1 MVQKLVQNY
10 LFQRGNIF
18 YFRYVLPQ
26 YIREL
31 CPQLPTEI
39 KRSLRTDSHTT
50 ALALVSA
57 KLPLIRILRDCVGR
71 ESVEGVL
78 RDISDF
84 KSPFQIETNK
94 PYIANETKSVPLLSG
109 AWSDF
114 SNWKS
119 WTEKQLKAN
128 QRMFNNLIHLLGD
141 VPVDKV
147 TKSDI
152 KIALNHI
159 ARLPQRN
166 KKNYAQMDTQEL
178 LRMDI
183 PEGDLVSGKYVKEH
197 LKLCQSLFSRYLK
210 HELDIL
216 SQSPTEGLRY
226 EYQDNRY
233 AALNDEQVR
242 AVLKKSTIKQ
252 SWFKWFISLSVYSGA
267 RRSEILGLHKSDFH
281 YCSDSNRYF
290 FHIKQGKTKA
300 AIRVVPIHQKLIK
313 DGVLDWV
320 KSCQDELL
328 FNVSPNK
335 VTGLFNT
342 LFEERVNYLGE
353 RIVLHSLRHTF
364 ITKARAAGVSNVLV
378 QQVVGHEK
386 SGAGQTDRYTHTFHL
401 KDVLPVVDNV
411 SY

>member
-18 YFRYVLPQ
+18 YFRYVLPSQ
-26 YIREL
+26 IREL

-57 KLPLIRILRDCVGR
+57 KLPSIKILRACVGR
-71 ESVEGVL
+71 ESIEKLL

-84 KSPFQIETNK
+84 KSPYQSETNQS
-94 PYIANETKSVPLLSG
+94 YIANEIKAVPVLSE
-109 AWSDF
+109 AWSGF
-114 SNWKS
+114 RNWKS
-119 WTEKQLKAN
+119 WTDKQSKAN
-128 QRMFNNLIHLLGD
+128 QRMFNNLIHLLGN

-147 TKSDI
+147 TKADI
-152 KIALNHI
+152 KTALNHI
-159 ARLPQRN
+159 ASLPQRN
-166 KKNYAQMDTQEL
+166 KKNYAQKGIQEL
-178 LRMDI
+178 LRMNI

-210 HELDIL
+210 YEVDIL
-216 SQSPTEGLRY
+216 SQSPTEGVRY

-242 AVLKKSTIKQ
+242 AVLKKSKSKPT
-252 SWFKWFISLSVYSGA
+252 WFKWFVSLSVYSGA
-267 RRSEILGLHKSDFH
+267 RRSEILGLHKNDFH

-300 AIRVVPIHQKLIK
+300 AIRVVPIHQRLIK
-313 DGVLDWV
+313 GGILDLV
-320 KSCQDELL
+320 KSCNNELL

-335 VTGLFNT
+335 VTGLFNS

-364 ITKARAAGVSNVLV
+364 ITKARAAGISNVLV

-386 SGAGQTDRYTHTFHL
+386 RGAGQKDRYTHTFHL
-401 KDVLPVVDNV
+401 KDVLPVVD
-411 SY
+411 SIKY